1 MSKEAIIKKI
11 EDDAA
16 AKAAKITSEG
26 EEKANGI
33 LDAAKKECE
42 QQLVAARAEIER
54 TTEETLSRSR
64 TVAELDAKR
73 LLLDAKLKIL
83 DRVFARALEKLVA
96 LDDASMRELLFGMLA
111 YAENG
116 DEVILNERGRA
127 LISAKDLKAYAQ
139 ERGVS
144 LKLSKEV
151 GSFEGGLVLRQ
162 GGIDKNLTFASE
174 LAILRDS
181 EEAGIAKQIFG

>member
-26 EEKANGI
+26 EEKANSI
-33 LDAAKKECE
+33 LDAARKECE

-96 LDDASMRELLFGMLA
+96 LDKDAMRELLFGMLT

-181 EEAGIAKQIFG
+181 EEAEIAKQIFG

>member
-26 EEKANGI
+26 EEKANSI
-33 LDAAKKECE
+33 LDAARKECE

-54 TTEETLSRSR
+54 TTEDTLSRSR

-73 LLLDAKLKIL
+73 LLLDAKLNIL

-96 LDDASMRELLFGMLA
+96 LDKDAMRELLFGMLT

-181 EEAGIAKQIFG
+181 EEAEIAKQIFG

>member
-26 EEKANGI
+26 EEKANSI
-33 LDAAKKECE
+33 LDAARKECE

-54 TTEETLSRSR
+54 TTEDTLSRSR

-73 LLLDAKLKIL
+73 LLLDAKLNIL

-96 LDDASMRELLFGMLA
+96 LDKDAMRELLFGMLS

-181 EEAGIAKQIFG
+181 EEAEIAKQIFD

>member
-26 EEKANGI
+26 EEKANSI
-33 LDAAKKECE
+33 LDAAKNECE

-54 TTEETLSRSR
+54 TTEDTLSRSR

-73 LLLDAKLKIL
+73 LLLDAKLNIL

-96 LDDASMRELLFGMLA
+96 LDKDAMRELLFGMLS

-151 GSFEGGLVLRQ
+151 GGFEGGLVLRQ

-181 EEAGIAKQIFG
+181 EEAEIAKQIFG